1 MREQPSRRREH
12 SMGSQ
17 KTKEAAEAVGTLTIG
32 GVEYVVVPRGDYLKH
47 AGTLPRGSVEAHT
60 HIRASIAG
68 GLRAAREHAGLT
80 QGQLA
85 EKLGKS
91 QTMVSLS
98 EAGRERIGEKYVA
111 AVLKACGLP
120 KDWKPGKRGR
130 RSEG

>member
-1 MREQPSRRREH
+1 MKEQAVRT
-12 SMGSQ
+12 Q
-17 KTKEAAEAVGTLTIG
+17 KAKATPATVGTLTIG
-32 GVEYVVVPRGDYLKH
+32 GIEYVVVPRVDYLKH

-60 HIRASIAG
+60 HIRASIAD
-68 GLRAAREHAGLT
+68 GLRAARERAGLT

-91 QTMVSLS
+91 QTLVSLS

-120 KDWKPGKRGR
+120 KDWKPSKTARGR
-130 RSEG
+130 A